1 MHEEVAKWKMKA
13 SLYGGKREM
22 VNTREVVL
30 EMLIEIFEKEKYSH
44 LVTKAV
50 LDKYSYLEKNDR
62 SFIKRLCNGC
72 VERKIQ
78 IDYVLNQ
85 FSNTKVEKM
94 KPVIRN
100 ILRMG
105 VYQILFM
112 DKVPDSAACNE
123 AVKLARKKGFER
135 LKGFV
140 NGVLRNVARNKE
152 ELKYPKK
159 EKDLVSYLHITESMP
174 EWIVKLWIEQY
185 GAEKTQDILTGLL
198 KERPL
203 TLRLDESMS
212 PEEKEGL
219 LGQVQD
225 VGVELEQC
233 EELAYAYR
241 VRKVDSL
248 ELVPGFMDGKW
259 MVQDLGSMLITQF
272 GNIKEGDT
280 VIDVCGA
287 PGGKALHAASKT
299 GKKGKVYV
307 RDLTDY
313 KVSLIEENLERAGYT
328 HVIPQ
333 VMDATILDQ
342 ASIEKADVVIA
353 DLPCS
358 GLGVIGR
365 KPDIKYRVQPQDL
378 EGIAKLQKKILQ
390 VVYQYV
396 KPGGTLL
403 YSTCTLNKKEN
414 EENVAFIT
422 EHLPFELEE
431 TKELLPGE
439 GDTDG
444 FYMARFKR
452 K

>member
-1 MHEEVAKWKMKA
+1 MM
-13 SLYGGKREM
+13 
-22 VNTREVVL
+22 NTREVVL
-30 EMLIEIFEKEKYSH
+30 EMLLEILEKGQYSH

-112 DKVPDSAACNE
+112 DKVPDRAACNE
-123 AVKLARKKGFER
+123 AVKLARKKGFDR

-140 NGVLRNVARNKE
+140 NGVLRNVARSKADI
-152 ELKYPKK
+152 KYP
-159 EKDLVSYLHITESMP
+159 EKAKDMVYYLHITESMP
-174 EWIVKLWIEQY
+174 EWLVKLWMDQY
-185 GAEKTQDILTGLL
+185 GADKTQEILSGLL

-203 TLRLDESMS
+203 TLRLDEGITQA
-212 PEEKEGL
+212 EKESL
-219 LGQVQD
+219 LGQIQD
-225 VGVELEQC
+225 AGVELE
-233 EELAYAYR
+233 ESKELAYAYR

-248 ELVPGFMDGKW
+248 ERVPGFVEGKW

-287 PGGKALHAASKT
+287 PGGKALHAAAKT
-299 GKKGKVYV
+299 GKKGKVLV

-333 VMDATILDQ
+333 VMDATVLDE
-342 ASIEKADVVIA
+342 ASIEIADVVIA

-378 EGIAKLQKKILQ
+378 EDIAQLQKMILK

-403 YSTCTLNKKEN
+403 YITCTLNKKEN

-422 EHLPFELEE
+422 ENLPFELEE
-431 TKELLPGE
+431 TKELLPGA

>member
-1 MHEEVAKWKMKA
+1 MI
-13 SLYGGKREM
+13 
-22 VNTREVVL
+22 NTREVVL
-30 EMLIEIFEKEKYSH
+30 EMLLDILEKGRYSH

-50 LDKYSYLEKNDR
+50 LDKYSYLEQNDR
-62 SFIKRLCNGC
+62 AFMKRLCNGC
-72 VERKIQ
+72 VEQKIR

-85 FSNTKVEKM
+85 FSSTKVEKM

-112 DKVPDSAACNE
+112 DKIPDSAACNE
-123 AVKLARKKGFER
+123 AVKLAGKKGFDK

-140 NGVLRNVARNKE
+140 NGVLRNIARQKE
-152 ELKYPKK
+152 ELKYPERK
-159 EKDLVSYLHITESMP
+159 KDLCSYLQITYSMP
-174 EWIVKLWIEQY
+174 EWIVKMWSEQY
-185 GAEKTQDILTGLL
+185 GEEKTEAILNGLL
-198 KERPL
+198 KERPF
-203 TLRLDESMS
+203 TLRLDESLS
-212 PEEKEGL
+212 GEEKEDL
-219 LGQVQD
+219 LKQVKEAGIQ
-225 VGVELEQC
+225 LENC

-241 VRKVDSL
+241 VLKMDSI
-248 ELVPGFMDGKW
+248 ENIPGFLEGKW

-272 GNIKEGDT
+272 GKIKPGDT

-287 PGGKALHAASKT
+287 PGGKALHAAAKI
-299 GKKGKVYV
+299 GKDGKVFV

-313 KVSLIEENLERAGYT
+313 KVSLIEENLARAGYT
-328 HVIPQ
+328 NVIPQ
-333 VMDATILDQ
+333 VMDATVVDPSSVG
-342 ASIEKADVVIA
+342 AADVVIA

-365 KPDIKYRVQPQDL
+365 KPDIKYRVKPQDL
-378 EGIAKLQKKILQ
+378 EDIAQLQRTILQ

-414 EENVAFIT
+414 EENVAFIR
-422 EHLPFELEE
+422 EHLPFVLEE
-431 TKELLPGE
+431 AKELLPGN

-452 K
+452 I

>member
-1 MHEEVAKWKMKA
+1 MI
-13 SLYGGKREM
+13 
-22 VNTREVVL
+22 NTREVVL
-30 EMLIEIFEKEKYSH
+30 EMLLEILEKGRYSH

-50 LDKYSYLEKNDR
+50 LDKYSYLEQNDR
-62 SFIKRLCNGC
+62 AFIKRLCNGC
-72 VERKIQ
+72 VEQKIR

-85 FSNTKVEKM
+85 FSSTKVEKM

-123 AVKLARKKGFER
+123 AVKLAGKKGFDK

-140 NGVLRNVARNKE
+140 NGVLRNIARQKE
-152 ELKYPKK
+152 EIKYPER
-159 EKDLVSYLHITESMP
+159 EKDLCSHLQITYSMP
-174 EWIVKLWIEQY
+174 EWIVKMWSEQY
-185 GAEKTQDILTGLL
+185 GEEKTEAILSGLL
-198 KERPL
+198 KERPF
-203 TLRLDESMS
+203 TLRLDESLS
-212 PEEKEGL
+212 GEEKEEL
-219 LGQVQD
+219 LKQVKEAGIQ
-225 VGVELEQC
+225 LENC

-241 VRKVDSL
+241 VLKMDSI
-248 ELVPGFMDGKW
+248 ENIPGFLEGKW

-272 GNIKEGDT
+272 GKIKPGDT

-287 PGGKALHAASKT
+287 PGGKALHAAAKI
-299 GKKGKVYV
+299 GKDGKVFV

-313 KVSLIEENLERAGYT
+313 KVSLIEENLARAGYT
-328 HVIPQ
+328 NVIPQ
-333 VMDATILDQ
+333 VMDATVVDPSSVG
-342 ASIEKADVVIA
+342 AADVVIA

-365 KPDIKYRVQPQDL
+365 KPDIKYRVKTQDL
-378 EGIAKLQKKILQ
+378 EDIAQLQRTILQ

-414 EENVAFIT
+414 EENVAFIR
-422 EHLPFELEE
+422 EHLPFVLEE
-431 TKELLPGE
+431 TKELLPGN

-452 K
+452 I

>member
-1 MHEEVAKWKMKA
+1 MI
-13 SLYGGKREM
+13 
-22 VNTREVVL
+22 NTREVVL
-30 EMLIEIFEKEKYSH
+30 EMLLEILEKGRYSH

-50 LDKYSYLEKNDR
+50 LDKYSYLEQNDR
-62 SFIKRLCNGC
+62 AFMKRLCNGC
-72 VERKIQ
+72 VEQKIR

-85 FSNTKVEKM
+85 FSSTKVEKM

-112 DKVPDSAACNE
+112 DKIPDSAACNE
-123 AVKLARKKGFER
+123 AVKLAGKKGFDK

-140 NGVLRNVARNKE
+140 NGVLRNIARQKE
-152 ELKYPKK
+152 ELKYPERK
-159 EKDLVSYLHITESMP
+159 KDLCSYLQITYSMP
-174 EWIVKLWIEQY
+174 EWIVKMWSEQY
-185 GAEKTQDILTGLL
+185 GEEKTEAILNGLL
-198 KERPL
+198 KERPF
-203 TLRLDESMS
+203 TLRLDESLS
-212 PEEKEGL
+212 GEEKEDL
-219 LGQVQD
+219 LKQVKEAGIQ
-225 VGVELEQC
+225 LENC

-241 VRKVDSL
+241 VLKMDSI
-248 ELVPGFMDGKW
+248 ENIPGFLEGKW

-272 GNIKEGDT
+272 GKIKPRDT

-287 PGGKALHAASKT
+287 PGGKALHAAAKI
-299 GKKGKVYV
+299 GKDGKVFV

-313 KVSLIEENLERAGYT
+313 KVSLIEENLARAGYT
-328 HVIPQ
+328 NVIPQ
-333 VMDATILDQ
+333 VMDATVVDPSSVG
-342 ASIEKADVVIA
+342 AADVVIA

-365 KPDIKYRVQPQDL
+365 KPDIKYRVKPQDL
-378 EGIAKLQKKILQ
+378 EDIAQLQRTILQ

-414 EENVAFIT
+414 EENVAFIR
-422 EHLPFELEE
+422 EHLPFVLEE
-431 TKELLPGE
+431 AKELLPGN

-452 K
+452 I

>member
-1 MHEEVAKWKMKA
+1 MI
-13 SLYGGKREM
+13 
-22 VNTREVVL
+22 NTREVVL
-30 EMLIEIFEKEKYSH
+30 EMLLEILEKGRYSH

-50 LDKYSYLEKNDR
+50 LDKYSYLEQNDR
-62 SFIKRLCNGC
+62 AFMKRLCNGC
-72 VERKIQ
+72 VEQKIR

-85 FSNTKVEKM
+85 FSSTKVEKM

-112 DKVPDSAACNE
+112 DKIPDSAACNE
-123 AVKLARKKGFER
+123 AVKLAGKKGFDK

-140 NGVLRNVARNKE
+140 NGVLRNIARQKE
-152 ELKYPKK
+152 ELKYPERK
-159 EKDLVSYLHITESMP
+159 KDLCSYLQITYSMP
-174 EWIVKLWIEQY
+174 EWIVKMWSEQY
-185 GAEKTQDILTGLL
+185 GEEKTEAILNGLL
-198 KERPL
+198 KERPF
-203 TLRLDESMS
+203 TLRLDESLS
-212 PEEKEGL
+212 GEEKEDL
-219 LGQVQD
+219 LKQVKEAGIQ
-225 VGVELEQC
+225 LENC

-241 VRKVDSL
+241 VLKMDSI
-248 ELVPGFMDGKW
+248 ENIPGFLEGKW

-272 GNIKEGDT
+272 GKIKPGDT

-287 PGGKALHAASKT
+287 PGGKALHAAAKI
-299 GKKGKVYV
+299 GKDGKVFV

-313 KVSLIEENLERAGYT
+313 KVSLIEENLARAGYT
-328 HVIPQ
+328 NVIPQ
-333 VMDATILDQ
+333 VMDATVVDPSSVG
-342 ASIEKADVVIA
+342 AADVVIA

-365 KPDIKYRVQPQDL
+365 KPDIKYRVKPQDL
-378 EGIAKLQKKILQ
+378 EDIAQLQRTILQ

-414 EENVAFIT
+414 EENVAFIR
-422 EHLPFELEE
+422 EHLPFVLEE
-431 TKELLPGE
+431 AKELLPGN

-452 K
+452 I

>member
-1 MHEEVAKWKMKA
+1 
-13 SLYGGKREM
+13 M

-30 EMLIEIFEKEKYSH
+30 EMLIEIFEKGKYSH

-123 AVKLARKKGFER
+123 AVKLARKKGFDR

-140 NGVLRNVARNKE
+140 NGVLRNVARSKE
-152 ELKYPKK
+152 ELKYP
-159 EKDLVSYLHITESMP
+159 EKAKDMVSYLHITESMP

-185 GAEKTQDILTGLL
+185 GADKTQEILSGLL

-203 TLRLDESMS
+203 TLRLDEGIGQ
-212 PEEKEGL
+212 EEKEAL
-219 LGQVQD
+219 LSQVQEA
-225 VGVELEQC
+225 GVELEQC

-248 ELVPGFMDGKW
+248 ELLPGFMEGKW

-313 KVSLIEENLERAGYT
+313 KVSLIEENLERAAYT

-333 VMDATILDQ
+333 VMDATVLDS

-378 EGIAKLQKKILQ
+378 EEIAQLQKKILK

-396 KPGGTLL
+396 KPGGILL

-414 EENVAFIT
+414 EENVAFIK

-431 TKELLPGE
+431 IKELLPGK

>member
-1 MHEEVAKWKMKA
+1 MKPLCWKTD
-13 SLYGGKREM
+13 L
-22 VNTREVVL
+22 T
-30 EMLIEIFEKEKYSH
+30 H
-44 LVTKAV
+44 
-50 LDKYSYLEKNDR
+50 
-62 SFIKRLCNGC
+62 
-72 VERKIQ
+72 
-78 IDYVLNQ
+78 NQ

-123 AVKLARKKGFER
+123 AVKLARKKGFDR

-140 NGVLRNVARNKE
+140 NGVLRNVARSKE
-152 ELKYPKK
+152 ELKYP
-159 EKDLVSYLHITESMP
+159 EKAKDMVSYLHITESMP

-185 GAEKTQDILTGLL
+185 GAEKTQEILSGLL

-203 TLRLDESMS
+203 TLRLDEGISQ
-212 PEEKEGL
+212 EEKEVL
-219 LGQVQD
+219 LSQVQEA
-225 VGVELEQC
+225 GVELEQC

-248 ELVPGFMDGKW
+248 EQVPGFMEGKW

-299 GKKGKVYV
+299 GKNGKVYV

-313 KVSLIEENLERAGYT
+313 KVSLIEENLERAGYI

-333 VMDATILDQ
+333 VMDATVLDS

-378 EGIAKLQKKILQ
+378 EDIAQLQKKILK

-414 EENVAFIT
+414 EENVAFIK

-431 TKELLPGE
+431 TKELRPGK

>member
-1 MHEEVAKWKMKA
+1 MI
-13 SLYGGKREM
+13 
-22 VNTREVVL
+22 NTREIVL
-30 EMLIEIFEKEKYSH
+30 EMLLEILEKGKYSH

-112 DKVPDSAACNE
+112 DKVPDSATCNE
-123 AVKLARKKGFER
+123 AVKLARKKGFDK

-140 NGVLRNVARNKE
+140 NGVLRNIARQKDDI
-152 ELKYPKK
+152 KYPDKG
-159 EKDLVSYLHITESMP
+159 KDMISYLHITYSMP

-185 GAEKTQDILTGLL
+185 GADKTEEILKGLL

-203 TLRLDESMS
+203 TLRLDESLGR
-212 PEEKEGL
+212 EEREQL
-219 LGQVQD
+219 LSQVGEA
-225 VGVELEQC
+225 GVELENC
-233 EELAYAYR
+233 RELAYAYR
-241 VRKVDSL
+241 VLKADSI
-248 ELVPGFMDGKW
+248 ERIPGFLQGKW

-272 GNIKEGDT
+272 GNIKPGDT
-280 VIDVCGA
+280 IIDVCGA
-287 PGGKALHAASKT
+287 PGGKALHAATKT
-299 GKKGKVYV
+299 GKEGKVYV

-313 KVSLIEENLERAGYT
+313 KVSLIEENLARTDYT
-328 HVIPQ
+328 NVIPQ
-333 VMDATILDQ
+333 VMDATLLDE
-342 ASIEKADVVIA
+342 ASIKMADVVIA

-365 KPDIKYRVQPQDL
+365 KPDIKYRMEPQDL
-378 EGIAKLQKKILQ
+378 ESIRELQRTILK

-414 EENVAFIT
+414 EENVAFIK
-422 EHLPFELEE
+422 ENLPFVLEE

>member
-1 MHEEVAKWKMKA
+1 
-13 SLYGGKREM
+13 
-22 VNTREVVL
+22 
-30 EMLIEIFEKEKYSH
+30 
-44 LVTKAV
+44 
-50 LDKYSYLEKNDR
+50 
-62 SFIKRLCNGC
+62 
-72 VERKIQ
+72 
-78 IDYVLNQ
+78 
-85 FSNTKVEKM
+85 
-94 KPVIRN
+94 
-100 ILRMG
+100 
-105 VYQILFM
+105 
-112 DKVPDSAACNE
+112 
-123 AVKLARKKGFER
+123 
-135 LKGFV
+135 
-140 NGVLRNVARNKE
+140 
-152 ELKYPKK
+152 
-159 EKDLVSYLHITESMP
+159 
-174 EWIVKLWIEQY
+174 
-185 GAEKTQDILTGLL
+185 
-198 KERPL
+198 
-203 TLRLDESMS
+203 
-212 PEEKEGL
+212 
-219 LGQVQD
+219 
-225 VGVELEQC
+225 
-233 EELAYAYR
+233 
-241 VRKVDSL
+241 
-248 ELVPGFMDGKW
+248 
-259 MVQDLGSMLITQF
+259 MLITQF

-328 HVIPQ
+328 HMIPQ
-333 VMDATILDQ
+333 VMDATVLDQ
-342 ASIEKADVVIA
+342 SSIEKADVVIA

-378 EGIAKLQKKILQ
+378 EDIAQLQKQILK

-396 KPGGTLL
+396 KPGGILL

-431 TKELLPGE
+431 TKELLPGI